1 VFHVHL
7 ELVVLLVHKPII
19 MIQQLQLQIHF
30 VNHVEFHNVHHVQ
43 EVLVHSVH
51 HHTLYQEIVVFK
63 HYVIHHVLHA
73 VLMQI
78 LVLLVNHII
87 LLQVQLVQPALVIV
101 IHVISYLELMILLHV
116 HNVKMDIIWFNKQ
129 IIK

>member
-19 MIQQLQLQIHF
+19 TIQQLQLQIHF

-51 HHTLYQEIVVFK
+51 HHTHYQEIVVFK